1 MPKTRNKYPPKVGRD
16 WKARPGLLTAPQ
28 TGVTATTCALLCCIG
43 LSVFAQSSV
52 LYENNFEK
60 EPVGKVPENF
70 LVLDGGFAIKEEAG
84 NKFLE
89 LPGSPLDS
97 YSVQF

>member
-1 MPKTRNKYPPKVGRD
+1 MMKSDRSSNLEVRN
-16 WKARPGLLTAPQ
+16 PGASLVFLRVL
-28 TGVTATTCALLCCIG
+28 GVSRGLIAVALSLCALNL
-43 LSVFAQSSV
+43 AAAESV

-60 EPVGKVPENF
+60 EEPGKVPADF
-70 LVLDGGFAIKEEAG
+70 MVLDGGFAVKEQAG

-97 YSVQF
+97 FAVQF